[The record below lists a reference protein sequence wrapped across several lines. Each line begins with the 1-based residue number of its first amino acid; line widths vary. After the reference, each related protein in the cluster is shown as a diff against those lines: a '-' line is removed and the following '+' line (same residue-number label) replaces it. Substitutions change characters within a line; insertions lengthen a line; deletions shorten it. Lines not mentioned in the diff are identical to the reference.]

1 LKLYVQNF
9 IETEMKAK
17 KEQEEFKLTSQGSL
31 GILALGSVGIRKWR
45 EVAKENKVSK
55 KSKPKK
61 DE

>member
-1 LKLYVQNF
+1 
-9 IETEMKAK
+9 MKNK
-17 KEQEEFKLTSQGSL
+17 KEEFTLTAQGSI

-45 EVAKENKVSK
+45 EVVNEKKASR

>member
-1 LKLYVQNF
+1 
-9 IETEMKAK
+9 MKTNK
-17 KEQEEFKLTSQGSL
+17 KEDGFILTAQGSI

-45 EVAKENKVSK
+45 EVAKEKKESK